1 MIWAFVLASALALA
15 APGFS
20 RAGEPITGGSAKPT
34 AALGNRI
41 SAEHAVGLVTKVLL
55 RHKSA
60 CHLRIRSIVVS
71 SRIPRGWRVTTKLR
85 IFGRRDTAHWN
96 VVRKRVT
103 AADPLAADIAN
114 DCP

>member
-1 MIWAFVLASALALA
+1 MLASALVLLA

-20 RAGEPITGGSAKPT
+20 RAGEPVTGGSTKPT
-34 AALGNRI
+34 AALGSRV
-41 SAEHAVGLVTKVLL
+41 SAERAVGLVTNILL

-60 CHLRIRSIVVS
+60 CHLRIRSIAVS

-96 VVRKRVT
+96 VVSKRVT
-103 AADPLAADIAN
+103 SADPLAADIAN

>member
-1 MIWAFVLASALALA
+1 MLACALVPLA

-20 RAGEPITGGSAKPT
+20 RAGEPVTGGSTNPT
-34 AALGNRI
+34 VVLGSRI
-41 SAEHAVGLVTKVLL
+41 SAERAVGLVTKVLL

-60 CHLRIRSIVVS
+60 CHLRIRSIAVS

-96 VVRKRVT
+96 VVGKRVT
-103 AADPLAADIAN
+103 AGDPLAADIAN

>member
-1 MIWAFVLASALALA
+1 VLASALVLLA
-15 APGFS
+15 APGLS
-20 RAGEPITGGSAKPT
+20 HAGEPVTGGSAKPT
-34 AALGNRI
+34 AALGGRI
-41 SAEHAVGLVTKVLL
+41 SAERAIGLVTNILL

-85 IFGRRDTAHWN
+85 IFGHRDTAHWN
-96 VVRKRVT
+96 VVSKRVT
-103 AADPLAADIAN
+103 SADPLAADIAH